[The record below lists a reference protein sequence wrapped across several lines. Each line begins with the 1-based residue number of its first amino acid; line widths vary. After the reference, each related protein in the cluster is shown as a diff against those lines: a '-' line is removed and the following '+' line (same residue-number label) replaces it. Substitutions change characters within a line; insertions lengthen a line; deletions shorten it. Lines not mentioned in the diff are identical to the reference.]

1 MKVTKKKT
9 KINWWE
15 VIELSPEEFLE
26 KDNIY
31 IDAANNWVTCAC
43 GNLCDVIPRLD
54 DGEPIDDELSDLGV
68 TFANLI
74 SDVAGIANSIDIIE
88 EDYLEDRDAIYLK
101 ELKKEYKETMKKV
114 AKTLNKIEKRAARII
129 VQEERKAI
137 KVLEKLGWSINNNG
151 ASR

>member
-9 KINWWE
+9 EINWYE
-15 VIELSPEEFLE
+15 VIKLSPEEFLE

-31 IDAANNWVTCAC
+31 IDAADNWITCAC

-54 DGEPIDDELSDLGV
+54 NGEPIDDELADLGV
-68 TFANLI
+68 TFSNLI
-74 SDVAGIANSIDIIE
+74 SEVADIAYDISIIE
-88 EDYLEDRDAIYLK
+88 EDHDAIYLK

-114 AKTLNKIEKRAARII
+114 AKTLNKIEKRAAKII

-137 KVLEKLGWSINNNG
+137 KVLEKLGWSIE
-151 ASR
+151 